1 MVEYT
6 MALIINRSLGM
17 SPGKVAAQ
25 VAHGAVLATLKAMKV
40 RPEVLETWV
49 QQGQRKICLQSSSKE
64 DMLALE
70 QRCQKKR
77 IQFTEV
83 RDAGLTEIP
92 AGSLTVVVLGP
103 GSQPKIES
111 LTRMLKLY

>member
-6 MALIINRSLGM
+6 MALIINRKLGM

-25 VAHGAVLATLKAMKV
+25 AAHGAVLATLQALKV
-40 RPEVLETWV
+40 RPEVLEIWI
-49 QQGQRKICLQSSSKE
+49 QQGQRKICLQSASE
-64 DMLALE
+64 DEMLALKN
-70 QRCQKKR
+70 RCRKKR

-83 RDAGLTEIP
+83 HDAGLTEIP

-103 GSQPKIES
+103 GSKSKIEG
-111 LTRMLKLY
+111 LTQMMKLY